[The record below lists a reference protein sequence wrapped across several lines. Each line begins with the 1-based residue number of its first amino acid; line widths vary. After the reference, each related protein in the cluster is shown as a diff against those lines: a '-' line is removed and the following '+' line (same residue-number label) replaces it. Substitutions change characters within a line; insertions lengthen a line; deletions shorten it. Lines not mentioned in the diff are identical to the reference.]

1 MYSHA
6 TEPNKP
12 RHTLVIGFGNTLRS
26 DDGAGPVVAKLLADR
41 LAAEQASGV
50 VALAV
55 IQLLPEL
62 AENIS
67 RSKCVIFI
75 DASVKVPVGRLD
87 VGRIQSHRPEE
98 HPSRLGHHET
108 PERLLAICEKVFGDV
123 PPAFVLAI
131 GAASLEL
138 GSHLSRAVKPAVRE
152 LANHLFEGLVRKGQN
167 YSKPTPSWNPWHS
180 PEAIHIWT
188 NMCEAATVENPFIG
202 KGII

>member
-6 TEPNKP
+6 TDPNNPPK
-12 RHTLVIGFGNTLRS
+12 TLVIGFGNTLRS
-26 DDGAGPVVAKLLADR
+26 DDGAGPVAAQR
-41 LAAEQASGV
+41 LAHRVAAEHASGV

-55 IQLLPEL
+55 MQLVPEI
-62 AENIS
+62 AEDIS

-87 VGRIQSHRPEE
+87 ASRVQPHRQGE

-108 PERLLAICEKVFGDV
+108 PERLMALCEKAFGNV
-123 PPAFVLAI
+123 PPAFIVAI

-138 GSHLSRAVKPAVRE
+138 GSQLTRTVKPVVRE
-152 LANHLFEGLVRKGQN
+152 LANHLFDGLVHKGQY
-167 YSKPTPSWNPWHS
+167 YSRQARPWNPWYS
-180 PEAIHIWT
+180 PEAMHIWA
-188 NMCEAATVENPFIG
+188 NMCQAATSENPFIG